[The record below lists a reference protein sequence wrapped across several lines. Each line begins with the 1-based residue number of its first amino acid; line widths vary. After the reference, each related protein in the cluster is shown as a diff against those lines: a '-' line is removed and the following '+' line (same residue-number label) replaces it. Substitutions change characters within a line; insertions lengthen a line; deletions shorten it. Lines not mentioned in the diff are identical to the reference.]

1 MDGRWSGILGGGKV
15 AWFGR
20 LVCGEESVRNSSL
33 CCKLER
39 DIEGQACEEMRKW
52 GEERVKIQ
60 RAEE

>member
-1 MDGRWSGILGGGKV
+1 MSRLSNKKAGGLHKDGRWSGILGGGKV

-39 DIEGQACEEMRKW
+39 DIEG
-52 GEERVKIQ
+52 
-60 RAEE
+60 

>member
-1 MDGRWSGILGGGKV
+1 MVLYALKVSRQSNKKAGGLHMDGGKV

-39 DIEGQACEEMRKW
+39 DIEG
-52 GEERVKIQ
+52 
-60 RAEE
+60 